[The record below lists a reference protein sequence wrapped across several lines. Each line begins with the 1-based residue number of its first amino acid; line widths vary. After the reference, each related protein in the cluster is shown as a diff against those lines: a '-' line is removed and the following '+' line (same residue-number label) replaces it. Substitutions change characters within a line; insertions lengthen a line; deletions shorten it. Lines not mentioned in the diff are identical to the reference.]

1 MSMCNNKNEY
11 LQKNTRE
18 THLEKL
24 TTNQALQPK
33 LVKYFGVW
41 EEKKK
46 SLYESIF
53 WLHLFHWLNTPAE
66 FIKFLNIRRSEYL
79 LHFVKACLRKTK
91 LN

>member
-41 EEKKK
+41 EEKK
-46 SLYESIF
+46 
-53 WLHLFHWLNTPAE
+53 A
-66 FIKFLNIRRSEYL
+66 FI
-79 LHFVKACLRKTK
+79 
-91 LN
+91 